1 MSLHPAAFRIGEYAR
16 IADGDTLKRL
26 QTEFP
31 SFGATDLNIAQYKG
45 ERVRIR
51 NNQGLIGG
59 SVVYQFEIIP
69 GFWIEQAI
77 IDLCMDPDTEST
89 ELIYTPANETYF
101 AAPDVPH
108 GAGMVYIRDFDQQL
122 FFCFR
127 DNDAVDAANSVNKI
141 AKLRVRRNFESFFG
155 FDGLYPILDL

>member
-1 MSLHPAAFRIGEYAR
+1 MSFHPAAFRIGEYAR
-16 IADGDTLKRL
+16 IADGATLKRL

-31 SFGATDLNIAQYKG
+31 NFCLNDLNLAQYEG

-59 SVVYQFEIIP
+59 SVVYQFEVIP

-77 IDLCMDPDTEST
+77 IDLCMDQDTKST

-101 AAPDVPH
+101 ATPDVPD
-108 GAGMVYIRDFDQQL
+108 GPGLVYVRDVEQQL

-127 DNDAVDAANSVNKI
+127 DNDAVNAANAVNKI
-141 AKLRVRRNFESFFG
+141 AELRVKRNFESFFG
-155 FDGLYPILDL
+155 FDGVYPTFD